1 MTGTGGDAFEG
12 TIPVPGGTLW
22 AQWAGAGS
30 GVVLVHAG
38 IADARMWDP
47 QWDTLVSQHRTARY
61 DTRGFNRTVTEAVPF
76 SNRADVIAVMDAAGL
91 ERAVVVG
98 CSRGGAI
105 ALDTALEYPDRVSGL
120 VWVCGGVS
128 GAEVD
133 DLPEATAAFE
143 RQEALYETKDWDAMA
158 DLDVAIWVDGLGQPA
173 GRAPESVR
181 SLVKQMCLDSYTK
194 ELEEGEPIV
203 LDPPAAGR
211 LAELRV
217 PVLAIVGLLDLPATS
232 AMASL
237 LVDGAPDARRI
248 DLPDVAHL
256 PNLERPDW
264 FTETVRTFL
273 DEVDAAG

>member
-1 MTGTGGDAFEG
+1 MTEEAFEG

-22 AQWAGAGS
+22 AQWAGSGS

-47 QWDTLVSQHRTARY
+47 QWGTLVSRHRTARY
-61 DTRGFNRTVTEAVPF
+61 DTRGFNRTTTEAVPF
-76 SNRADVIAVMDAAGL
+76 SNRADVIAVMDAAGID
-91 ERAVVVG
+91 RAVVVG
-98 CSRGGAI
+98 CSRGGSI

-133 DLPEATAAFE
+133 DLPEAIAAFE
-143 RQEALYETKDWDAMA
+143 RQEALYEAKDWEAMA
-158 DLDVAIWVDGLGQPA
+158 DLDVQIWVDGLGQPA
-173 GRAPESVR
+173 GRAAESVR
-181 SLVKQMCLDSYTK
+181 ALVRQMCLDSYTK

-211 LAELRV
+211 LGELQV

-232 AMASL
+232 AMASI
-237 LVDGAPDARRI
+237 LVDGAPNARRV

-256 PNLERPDW
+256 PNLERPTW
-264 FTETVRTFL
+264 FTETLRSFL
-273 DEVDAAG
+273 DEVAAAG